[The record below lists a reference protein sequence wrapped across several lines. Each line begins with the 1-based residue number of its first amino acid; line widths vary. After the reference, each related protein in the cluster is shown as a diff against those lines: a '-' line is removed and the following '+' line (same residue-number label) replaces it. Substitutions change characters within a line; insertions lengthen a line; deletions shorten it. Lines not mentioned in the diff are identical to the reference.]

1 MTPLAPANLFSIPPL
16 TVILLILVLSCQ
28 EQSDFADGESANFS
42 INTES
47 NDPPETNQRE
57 PDPEIPAITPAP
69 LEESWAIDWWMDRHQ
84 EKLEAPERESANIVF
99 LGNSI
104 TQGWESEGE
113 EVWNRYYADR
123 NAFNLGFSGDRTEN
137 VLWRLHN
144 GAVDGLD
151 PEVVV
156 LMIGTNNTGHR
167 QDPPEETTLGIE
179 MILEELKTRLPDTRI
194 LLLAIFP
201 RSEEPDHQ
209 MRQLNSTIN
218 QQIAGFSDQDRVWF
232 MNINKVFLSDDG
244 FLPES
249 IMPDFLHPNEKGYRL
264 WAEAMEPM
272 LNTLL
277 R

>member
-1 MTPLAPANLFSIPPL
+1 MLF
-16 TVILLILVLSCQ
+16 LVLSFQ
-28 EQSDFADGESANFS
+28 EQFDSAGGESANIS
-42 INTES
+42 TNTES
-47 NDPPETNQRE
+47 NEPLETNHRE
-57 PDPEIPAITPAP
+57 PDPDIPAITPAP
-69 LEESWAIDWWMDRHQ
+69 LEESWAIDWWMDRHL
-84 EKLEAPERESANIVF
+84 EKQEAPERESARIVF

-104 TQGWESEGE
+104 TQGLESEGE
-113 EVWNRYYADR
+113 EVWNQYYADR

-137 VLWRLHN
+137 VLWRLQN
-144 GAVDGLD
+144 GAVDGLN

-167 QDPPEETTLGIE
+167 QDPPDETARGIE
-179 MILEELKTRLPDTRI
+179 MILKELKTRLPDTRI

-201 RSEEPDHQ
+201 HGEEPDHE
-209 MRQLNSTIN
+209 MRQLNSAIN
-218 QQIAGFSDQDRVWF
+218 QQIADFSDQDRVWF
-232 MNINKVFLSDDG
+232 MNINKVFLSDNG
-244 FLPES
+244 YLPES